1 MIDLRDEKFEITPD
15 NEFIERITPVMRE
28 INDLSKGKKAY
39 DFFVKELMTALDNT
53 AKNTDGAAFDAAL
66 NGNIFDYY
74 RFEGKTAAFREIYDR
89 VAKEYGLA
97 YHFKLRPENSVQRPI
112 LAYVDDKVEEILP
125 WDHMRGRRENELLRR
140 KVSMA
145 IGDAMYEAYNMGK
158 MHSLYEEL
166 DKQIVEHDDK

>member
-1 MIDLRDEKFEITPD
+1 MIDLTDKKFEIMPD
-15 NEFIERITPVMRE
+15 NEFIEKITPVMRE

-74 RFEGKTAAFREIYDR
+74 RLEGKSSAFREIYER

-97 YHFKLRPENSVQRPI
+97 YNYKLRPEMDSHRE
-112 LAYVDDKVEEILP
+112 LFSMVDSYTEQVIP
-125 WDHMRGRRENELLRR
+125 WDKCRGGREGEMLRR
-140 KVSMA
+140 KMSMA
-145 IGDAMYEAYNMGK
+145 IADAMYEAYNVGK
-158 MHSLYEEL
+158 MESTLA
-166 DKQIVEHDDK
+166 